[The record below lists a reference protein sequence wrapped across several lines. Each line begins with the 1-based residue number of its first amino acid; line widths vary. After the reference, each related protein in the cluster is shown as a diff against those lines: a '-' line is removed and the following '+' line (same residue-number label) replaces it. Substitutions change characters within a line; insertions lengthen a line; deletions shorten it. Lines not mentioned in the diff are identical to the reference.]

1 MPKQLLFPDDVRRLL
16 ERRFHHQHRGWLMD
30 AGSWPLTVSIG
41 APSER
46 QVREDAAGVRR
57 WVDAWRAWRGA
68 GSVAWEER
76 LWAHVGRQRLPVR
89 IGFSSA
95 SEVADAI
102 GKRKRWHTAATR
114 YQQLTERWP
123 ALAGNPGVSRQFDVL
138 ADYSQADF
146 DRIVS
151 LLAWL
156 EENPSSGLYLRQL
169 PIEGLHTKWIEKR
182 TALVSDLVRALRSS
196 DEPADV
202 YALCGLQRQPNRL
215 RLRVLCPELRRSVG
229 GLGDIEAPLDELSNL
244 ALAPTKVIIAENLET
259 GIALP
264 QLPGCVAFMKL
275 GHAVGLLGR
284 LEWLRTIRSSIYWG
298 DVDTHGFVALDRAR
312 VVLPELQSVLMDEA
326 TLLANKALWGE
337 EQVQHPEIELPR
349 LRPEERTVYDALR
362 AQIWGE
368 RVRLEQ
374 ERLPWGTAVRAI
386 TAALA

>member
-1 MPKQLLFPDDVRRLL
+1 MPKQLLLPDDVRQLL
-16 ERRFHHQHRGWLMD
+16 ARRFDHQHRVWLVG
-30 AGSWPLTVSIG
+30 AGSWPLTISVG
-41 APSER
+41 APSES
-46 QVREDAAGVRR
+46 QVREDPSGVRH
-57 WVDAWRAWRGA
+57 WVEAWRAWRGA

-76 LWAHVGRQRLPVR
+76 YWAQVGPQTLPAR

-95 SEVADAI
+95 SEVAEAI

-114 YQQLTERWP
+114 YEQLTERWP
-123 ALAGNPGVSRQFDVL
+123 ALAGKLGVSRQFNAL
-138 ADYSQADF
+138 ADYSQTDF
-146 DRIVS
+146 ERIVS

-156 EENPSSGLYLRQL
+156 ERNPSSGLYLRQL

-182 TALVSDLVRALRSS
+182 TSLVIDLVRALRNT
-196 DEPADV
+196 DEAADL
-202 YALCGLQRQPNRL
+202 YALCGLRRQPNRL
-215 RLRVLCPELRRSVG
+215 RLHVLCPELRRSVG
-229 GLGDIEAPLDELSNL
+229 GLSDIEAPIDELSSL

-259 GIALP
+259 GVALP
-264 QLPGCVAFMKL
+264 ELAGCVALMKL

-284 LEWLRTIRSSIYWG
+284 LEWLRTIQTSIYWG
-298 DVDTHGFVALDRAR
+298 DIDTHGFVALDRAR
-312 VVLPELQSVLMDEA
+312 LVLPELQSVLMDEA

-362 AQIWGE
+362 AQTWGE

-374 ERLPWGTAVRAI
+374 ERLPWDAAVRAI